1 MQKTTPIFLKQTYK
15 KNLELLSPNPQTIKN
30 ILLFAASVHIEKFSD
45 DRMIT
50 FWMNQNYN

>member
-15 KNLELLSPNPQTIKN
+15 KNLELLSPSPQTIKN
-30 ILLFAASVHIEKFSD
+30 ILLFVASVHIEKFSD

-50 FWMNQNYN
+50 FWMN

>member
-30 ILLFAASVHIEKFSD
+30 ILLFAASVHIEKFSN

-50 FWMNQNYN
+50 FWMN